1 MRKKFDIK
9 YRPQIESGE
18 YKVKTKGGRD
28 VRIICWDMNT
38 SNGTLIVALVKGYG
52 GEYEK
57 MRNYTLDG
65 KCKSASEDASLV
77 VYTDEQEPTEFERV
91 LTDILV
97 EREYNGKL
105 EIEGDV
111 DKAYEVFGK
120 VAQELSP
127 RLLAAAKK
135 QIDSHFD
142 DELKEI
148 RETTEKAQYQ
158 RGYTDGKA
166 DILKDIPQ
174 WHRLNNYLD
183 NKADFYV
190 GIEKQIHPSWHS
202 GTSLSV
208 DVLRVGNRYL
218 VISELKDKLQT
229 EG

>member
-1 MRKKFDIK
+1 MRKAFDIK

-18 YKVKTKGGRD
+18 YKVKTESGQD
-28 VRIICWDMNT
+28 VRIVCWDMNT
-38 SNGTLIVALVKGYG
+38 CNGTLIVALVKGYG

-57 MRNYTLDG
+57 MRSYTLEG
-65 KCKSASEDASLV
+65 KCKSASEKASLV
-77 VYTDEQEPTEFERV
+77 IEAPDELTEFERV

-97 EREYNGKL
+97 GREYDGKL
-105 EIEGDV
+105 ETEGDV